1 MSRTG
6 GGYGTKDAG
15 EAGEGKTSPPTS
27 PSSKENDDDNDHG
40 GKTSEN
46 ENEGKTSSSSS
57 SAAGGGTGGTDD
69 ALPIVIEAG
78 GRAKQGGPNLVQ
90 RFVDF
95 VFRVIHT
102 EMDEFFT
109 RNADLFDQDWDDFN
123 QQGETLE
130 QYNVFKRYEEL
141 LDTHL
146 SRFAEKES
154 YDSAVECFQELE
166 RLVKEDAEEHK
177 RRMEELQETIKKRQ
191 EEARRIKEGG
201 AGGKEGEDPS
211 QIPAA
216 QPLMMFFQPISLEQ
230 LMQMVSFLSLYHLS
244 GHTFCVCV
252 CVCVCFYFLL
262 ESQQTH
268 TKISLC
274 SCSALSFFFLI
285 FSVLHA
291 GTKHGRVSYFLVYDE
306 NESAASQVNEGHP

>member
-6 GGYGTKDAG
+6 GGYGTKD
-15 EAGEGKTSPPTS
+15 AGEGKTSPPTS
-27 PSSKENDDDNDHG
+27 PSSKENDDDDDHDGG
-40 GKTSEN
+40 GKTNEN

-57 SAAGGGTGGTDD
+57 SSSSTATAAGSGGGTGGTNDE
-69 ALPIVIEAG
+69 LPIVIEAG
-78 GRAKQGGPNLVQ
+78 GSRAKKQGGPNLVQ

-166 RLVKEDAEEHK
+166 RLVQEDAEVC
-177 RRMEELQETIKKRQ
+177 L
-191 EEARRIKEGG
+191 
-201 AGGKEGEDPS
+201 
-211 QIPAA
+211 
-216 QPLMMFFQPISLEQ
+216 FFYKCIISL
-230 LMQMVSFLSLYHLS
+230 Y
-244 GHTFCVCV
+244 
-252 CVCVCFYFLL
+252 
-262 ESQQTH
+262 SQ
-268 TKISLC
+268 
-274 SCSALSFFFLI
+274 
-285 FSVLHA
+285 
-291 GTKHGRVSYFLVYDE
+291 
-306 NESAASQVNEGHP
+306 